1 MDNWEKDLDTLLTLR
16 DQSIDA
22 AATINRY
29 FGVYPGGVDKDVM
42 EAWQTVYD
50 WLMDTGE

>member
-1 MDNWEKDLDTLLTLR
+1 MDNFREELDALLTLR

-29 FGVYPGGVDKDVM
+29 FEVYPGGADKKVL
-42 EAWQTVYD
+42 EAWQTVYNC
-50 WLMDTGE
+50 LMDEGE